1 MLHSGTPLTTSA
13 HHMQQNS
20 AAKSL
25 LTMQAGLDI
34 INNLQAFQLI
44 VLARYL
50 LGVPK
55 P

>member
-1 MLHSGTPLTTSA
+1 MLATRSSQACDAGGFVVPARSVPSQTHQA
-13 HHMQQNS
+13 ANS
-20 AAKSL
+20 
-25 LTMQAGLDI
+25 
-34 INNLQAFQLI
+34 NNNSNQAFQLI

>member
-1 MLHSGTPLTTSA
+1 MCPQHIILIIIIS
-13 HHMQQNS
+13 NNNID
-20 AAKSL
+20 KCVN
-25 LTMQAGLDI
+25 I
-34 INNLQAFQLI
+34 ENINNIDNNNNSQAFQLI